1 MCNFSSHIK
10 IFLKKFLCRLKK
22 IFICLATF
30 FAFILKVKLASSLRL
45 RKSFTRKFY
54 NAILPN
60 TGTSA

>member
-45 RKSFTRKFY
+45 
-54 NAILPN
+54 
-60 TGTSA
+60 